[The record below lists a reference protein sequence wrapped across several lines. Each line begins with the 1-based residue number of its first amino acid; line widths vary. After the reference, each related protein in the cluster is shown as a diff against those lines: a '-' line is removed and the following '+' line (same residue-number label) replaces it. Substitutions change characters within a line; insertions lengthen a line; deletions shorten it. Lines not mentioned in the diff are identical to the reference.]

1 MNLQEEIV
9 KELGTQ
15 MQSEIDFHILSDM
28 LIQLGW
34 RKVELL
40 RFNSREHAVDVKLW
54 CKENIKNP
62 WECRGS
68 TFIFEDS
75 KDANWFILKWSSNAN

>member
-1 MNLQEEIV
+1 MNLEEEIMQ
-9 KELGTQ
+9 ELATQ
-15 MQSEIDFHILSDM
+15 MQSEMDFNILSDM

-68 TFIFEDS
+68 TFIFEDAA
-75 KDANWFILKWSSNAN
+75 DANWFTLRWI